1 MVTTGG
7 PDVPGEAPAEPQF
20 AAGRALPAGGHERRS
35 SEALVGRL
43 LELLDVETLDTDLYR
58 GARQPGGHGR
68 VFGGQVVA
76 QALAASMRSIDN
88 GALVHSLHAYFMRPG
103 DNEHPIIF
111 HVHRDFDGRSFAT
124 RRVIALQG
132 GRPILN
138 MLASFQLPE
147 GGLSHQATM
156 PEAPAPET
164 LLSARKAARQDS
176 EQEGMGQR
184 AERVSPRLRAIEVC
198 PVEPHSMTHPAPRDP
213 RLMTWIRAGAPLGD
227 DPDVHRA
234 ILAFASDLGLLG
246 ASMLPHGVSFLSSGM
261 QVASLDHAIWFHD
274 EFRADEWLLYVMES
288 PWSGGARGFNR
299 GQVFSRDG
307 RLVASV
313 AQEGL
318 IRMHGA

>member
-1 MVTTGG
+1 MATSGS
-7 PDVPGEAPAEPQF
+7 PDTQGKAPADPQI
-20 AAGRALPAGGHERRS
+20 AASQAVPAGDHDLGSPET
-35 SEALVGRL
+35 LVDQL
-43 LELLDVETLDTDLYR
+43 LGLLDVELLDSDLYR
-58 GARQPGGHGR
+58 GARQPDSHGR

-103 DNEHPIIF
+103 DNENPIIF
-111 HVHRDFDGRSFAT
+111 RVHRDLDGRSFAT
-124 RRVIALQG
+124 RRVVALQG
-132 GRPILN
+132 ARPILN
-138 MLASFQLPE
+138 MLASFQRPE
-147 GGLSHQATM
+147 GGFSHQAIM

-164 LLSARKAARQDS
+164 LRSFWEAIRQDFGREDVS
-176 EQEGMGQR
+176 R
-184 AERVSPRLRAIEVC
+184 FAERIPAHVRAIEVRL
-198 PVEPHSMTHPAPRDP
+198 VEPNSVTHPVPREP
-213 RLMTWIRAGAPLGD
+213 RLLAWIRTAAPLD
-227 DPDVHRA
+227 NDSDVHRA

-246 ASMLPHGVSFLSSGM
+246 ASLLPHGVSFLSPGM

-318 IRMHGA
+318 IRMRET